1 MRPSALLIGVTG
13 LAVTLL
19 LSYVPLRSVM
29 LVVPTFGL
37 TFQELRFVA
46 YVMLAFVLALGCRTG
61 QQRAFVVVALGL
73 FVGAIELAQHWI
85 PDHHPSLSE
94 FLSSV
99 VASIGGV
106 ALAALADQI
115 RRAVVSRRS

>member
-19 LSYVPLRSVM
+19 LSYVPLQTVM
-29 LVVPTFGL
+29 RVVPTFGL

-46 YVMLAFVLALGCRTG
+46 YVMLAFAFALGCRTF
-61 QQRAFVVVALGL
+61 QQRAFVIVGLGL

-94 FLSSV
+94 FLTSI

-106 ALAALADQI
+106 TLAALADQI
-115 RRAVVSRRS
+115 GRAVFGRRG